1 MHAHL
6 YVYAHMCVHVCMWK
20 LEFDVSCLPQFC
32 PPYFFF
38 LREGL
43 LVNLE
48 LSHLARLFSQ
58 QVSGILSITGRF
70 HYGQYWLS
78 KLGKYFANKPQFFSH
93 LDRNALVTV

>member
-1 MHAHL
+1 M
-6 YVYAHMCVHVCMWK
+6 
-20 LEFDVSCLPQFC
+20 EIS
-32 PPYFFF
+32 
-38 LREGL
+38 
-43 LVNLE
+43 N
-48 LSHLARLFSQ
+48 LARLFSQ